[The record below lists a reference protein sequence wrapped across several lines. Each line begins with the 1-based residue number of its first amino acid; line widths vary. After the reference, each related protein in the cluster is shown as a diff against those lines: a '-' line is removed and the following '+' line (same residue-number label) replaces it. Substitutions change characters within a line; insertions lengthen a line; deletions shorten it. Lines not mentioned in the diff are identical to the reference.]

1 MTAVAVFFNR
11 FQMGLCYVVLRAS
24 KIIDFLL
31 QFILQQTLL
40 SLLTITVGGHWISE
54 VGGKLMVTSV
64 HCCSALS
71 SAQYGD

>member
-40 SLLTITVGGHWISE
+40 SLLTITVGGHWIWE
-54 VGGKLMVTSV
+54 GGELMVASV
-64 HCCSALS
+64 HCSVLPNM
-71 SAQYGD
+71 GIEN

>member
-54 VGGKLMVTSV
+54 VGGS
-64 HCCSALS
+64 
-71 SAQYGD
+71 